1 MTGKQGTTPIEA
13 ITEYARYTG
22 SVANRGYRVSDILND
37 ANTNVLEMQDVVTR
51 VAAAQAADVRW
62 KQIFLKKDHLL
73 LVIPKGS
80 YEAPVRRSN
89 NYVEKHHYG
98 AMIILPGFALS
109 GIVHLPS
116 QGSPLLLLDEENS
129 LPGFIGLTDVTV
141 HASSHGFGP
150 SHCRTV
156 ILRRQF
162 IESMQLT
169 AQPLPKPGK
178 IFAARIERAAI

>member
-1 MTGKQGTTPIEA
+1 MSSTQGTAPVEV
-13 ITEYARYTG
+13 ITEYVRYTG
-22 SVANRGYRVSDILND
+22 SVANRGYRVSDILNES
-37 ANTNVLEMQDVVTR
+37 NTNVLEMLDAVTS
-51 VAAAQAADVRW
+51 VGGAPASDVRW
-62 KQIFLKKDHLL
+62 KQIFLKKNRIL

-80 YEAPVRRSN
+80 YEAPIRRSN

-98 AMIILPGFALS
+98 AMIILPGFVLS

-116 QGSPLLLLDEENS
+116 KGSPLMLMDENS
-129 LPGFIGLTDVTV
+129 ALPSFIGVTDVTV

-150 SHCRTV
+150 SRCDAV

-169 AQPLPKPGK
+169 AQPLPKAGQ
-178 IFAARIERAAI
+178 ITESREERAAI